1 MEFKI
6 NVYNSPQGDI
16 TILDLSKE
24 YNQYLDENDEALST
38 YEDSLFFKYSSSVT
52 VNVLM
57 QIGTKEITFIDA
69 IIHEHKKVDDVF
81 EDDQCTYTLK
91 KDGYYVIDHFI
102 FPTIDWYNWYKTQAS
117 EEYKN
122 QINRIYIIDEGVIKK
137 EVDGELVETTLREVL
152 EMNIENASIARE
164 TINTIFTGN
173 LQQCYINY
181 CKRLFDSL
189 LNKCLTSEYSNDIY
203 ARDFIWMTLNII
215 DYLVQFEQYMEAE
228 RIIEEFSSCGGFCN
242 SSQFIPKHHGCGC
255 SKA

>member
-38 YEDSLFFKYSSSVT
+38 YKDSLFFKYSSSVT

-91 KDGYYVIDHFI
+91 KEV
-102 FPTIDWYNWYKTQAS
+102 T
-117 EEYKN
+117 KN
-122 QINRIYIIDEGVIKK
+122 DR
-137 EVDGELVETTLREVL
+137 
-152 EMNIENASIARE
+152 S
-164 TINTIFTGN
+164 
-173 LQQCYINY
+173 
-181 CKRLFDSL
+181 
-189 LNKCLTSEYSNDIY
+189 
-203 ARDFIWMTLNII
+203 
-215 DYLVQFEQYMEAE
+215 
-228 RIIEEFSSCGGFCN
+228 
-242 SSQFIPKHHGCGC
+242 
-255 SKA
+255 